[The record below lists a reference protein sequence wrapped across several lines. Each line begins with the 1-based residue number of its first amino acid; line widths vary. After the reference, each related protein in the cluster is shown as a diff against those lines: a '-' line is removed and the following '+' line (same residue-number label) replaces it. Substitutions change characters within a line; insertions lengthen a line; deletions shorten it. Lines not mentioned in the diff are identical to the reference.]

1 MKITI
6 SYLPAEEREA
16 QGIAKMICSLFERC
30 KVRQPENHPP
40 YRHIYVAI
48 GSGKKAADEKSK

>member
-16 QGIAKMICSLFERC
+16 QGIAKMIRSLFERC
-30 KVRQPENHPP
+30 KVRQTENHPP
-40 YRHIYVAI
+40 YRHIYVAV
-48 GSGKKAADEKSK
+48 GSGPKADNEKK